1 MNNLELLEF
10 SKILNRF
17 YLIESEKLPYQIN
30 LIDELKSNENSHS
43 RIFLKFISYKSE
55 NKYPFLQSFLT
66 YLGGNYGEI
75 KVIDP
80 KFSAEKDRIDVLILD
95 NLGKYAIIIENKING
110 AVDQDEQIE
119 RYVNKVKGK
128 SYDIEQ
134 IYVLYLTEKGGSPS
148 EKSKSLPKKLK
159 KELNNRYLEINFKE
173 HILSWLENYAL
184 PFCRVKDK
192 LLISALEQYIDYLKG
207 LFNNRE
213 IEKELNIE
221 MKKIIE
227 EKLELNVNNLKKIE
241 EINKELKDINR
252 LSNYLLEIKNKSF
265 IDLFNEWKNKLSQ
278 KEREI
283 TTNISF
289 GNTINEYS
297 IPRFLVLG
305 YKLIINEK
313 ECICGIGMD
322 DLNSLPYFGLTCRT
336 LDKEFKEEAITETIQ
351 KEFGEFK
358 SSPRWYYHETTSLD
372 KIFTEFIDF
381 YNKIEKLI
389 DKPTPNT
396 VYN

>member
-10 SKILNRF
+10 SKILNCF
-17 YLIESEKLPYQIN
+17 YLIEYEKLPYQIN

-55 NKYPFLQSFLT
+55 NQYPFLQSFLT
-66 YLGGNYGEI
+66 YLGNNFGEI

-95 NLGKYAIIIENKING
+95 NRGKYAIIIENKING

-148 EKSKSLPKKLK
+148 EKSKSLPQKLK
-159 KELNNRYLEINFKE
+159 KELNSRYLEINFKE
-173 HILSWLENYAL
+173 HILNWLENYAL

-227 EKLELNVNNLKKIE
+227 EKLELNVNNLKRIE
-241 EINKELKDINR
+241 KANKELKDINR
-252 LSNYLLEIKNKSF
+252 LSNYLLEIKNESF
-265 IDLFNEWKNKLSQ
+265 IDLFKEWKNKLSQ
-278 KEREI
+278 SKGEI

-289 GNTINEYS
+289 GNTVNENA

-305 YKLIINEK
+305 YKLIINGK

-322 DLNSLPYFGLTCRT
+322 DLNSLPYFGLTCRS
-336 LDKEFKEEAITETIQ
+336 LGKELKEESITETIQ
-351 KEFGEFK
+351 KEFGELK
-358 SSPRWYYHETTSLD
+358 SSPRWYYHETTSLN

-389 DKPTPNT
+389 NKPTPRKN
-396 VYN
+396 